1 LSEGITPSIVS
12 RASKSSL
19 GSLLQLLEG
28 KIPALK
34 NFTSTKVEYLR
45 ETLSFSMRVRDESIV
60 HQSGSP
66 VNSSPV
72 SSLAI
77 IARTSFTNVDTNIR
91 KVLRGAV
98 VLIVRSIRSVDIRIS
113 LLLNFEWLH

>member
-1 LSEGITPSIVS
+1 VS
-12 RASKSSL
+12 RASESSL

-28 KIPALK
+28 KIPALE
-34 NFTSTKVEYLR
+34 NFTSTKVEDLG
-45 ETLSFSMRVRDESIV
+45 EALSLGMRVRDESIV

-77 IARTSFTNVDTNIR
+77 IARASLTDVDSDVG
-91 KVLRGAV
+91 KVLGRAIV
-98 VLIVRSIRSVDIRIS
+98 FIVLSIRSIDIRIS
-113 LLLNFEWLH
+113 SLLNLEWLH